1 MEPVLRIRQELRQ
14 AARQVAAVKDPDM
27 ALLFCY
33 IAASGGSCALPAP
46 QQLGMD
52 ESRLQKARSLLVLYG
67 VCSDSQG
74 PQRPRKE
81 VHYDPAELKEARQAD
96 GEFAGLCDYYEGMA
110 GHIMKKSEMEILY
123 AVYDTLGLPAEVLM
137 LLINYC
143 AGIQRLSPR
152 FLEQQAYKWSK
163 EGVETYAQ
171 AEQYLANLQ
180 QRHSRQGEIMRL
192 FGIYDRKLSESEQRL
207 VDKWI
212 SYGYDSELIA
222 LAYDRTVLR
231 TGALKW
237 NYLDSILE
245 SWRVAGYKNRQ
256 DVEQNE
262 GQQAPRPAEGS
273 GPAPQAPRGEFGSGV
288 VAAVTKQ
295 FERKRLQREQLQ
307 KTRLEDLR
315 RRDPAFCGK
324 RKSPAPVR
332 QPGRPGGCGRGS
344 GRSGTPAPGEPA
356 AAGPEAGHPGKAGL
370 GRGLFEPA
378 APVPRLQRPG
388 VYRHGDVPL
397 LPAGMPRGTAPPA
410 GLAEF
415 HPAVRCE
422 RALHISAE
430 GIPVAR
436 DSPAAGP
443 KSRTSPKSLERAQ
456 LQEGNASDDPVV
468 KERRLVGERSR
479 SWIRW
484 EEDGACI

>member
-1 MEPVLRIRQELRQ
+1 MERGGKDMEPVLRIRQELRQ

-171 AEQYLANLQ
+171 AEQSLANLQ

-315 RRDPAFCGK
+315 RRDPAFAENEKALRLCASRAARAAVAGD
-324 RKSPAPVR
+324 PAEVERLHQENQRLLAQR
-332 QPGRPGGCGRGS
+332 QAILAKLGLDEAYLNPPPQCPDCKDQGYI
-344 GRSGTPAPGEPA
+344 GTEMCHCFRQACQE
-356 AAGPEAGHPGKAGL
+356 E
-370 GRGLFEPA
+370 
-378 APVPRLQRPG
+378 QR
-388 VYRHGDVPL
+388 
-397 LPAGMPRGTAPPA
+397 
-410 GLAEF
+410 
-415 HPAVRCE
+415 
-422 RALHISAE
+422 
-430 GIPVAR
+430 
-436 DSPAAGP
+436 
-443 KSRTSPKSLERAQ
+443 
-456 LQEGNASDDPVV
+456 
-468 KERRLVGERSR
+468 RRQ
-479 SWIRW
+479 
-484 EEDGACI
+484 A